1 MGMRVAA
8 KAVGID
14 QDAKSRHLPHD
25 LKARALG
32 AVMPLDP
39 FFEEDPTVK
48 EWLLEQR
55 PTLAG
60 TSRYIAS
67 LFPFVRWIGHYN
79 LQWLMGDVIG
89 GKYFVNGITLGFVVV
104 PQAMAYAILAGL
116 RPEFGLYT
124 SFTGAALYW
133 LFGTSKDIAIG
144 ATAVVSLLV
153 GKIIEAAR
161 AENPEFAPEEVSK
174 TIAALSGCFL
184 LVFGMLRLD
193 WLIEFIPHVAIASF
207 VTGASVTITISQMPT
222 VLGIADKINT
232 RDAPYAVFVNTCR
245 ALPKATVGAAVGLT
259 AILILH
265 VIKSFCARM
274 AVKQKHKAKM
284 WDTISSIRMTFVIL
298 LYTLISFIVNR
309 GLSPEEAKFKIL
321 GPVPTG
327 FQAAGTPSFNPDLVK
342 LLIPQLPALLIILII
357 EHIAIGKSF
366 ARLNNYTIVP
376 SQEIISIGAANLLG
390 PFLGGYA
397 ATGSFSGTAILS
409 KAGVRTPLAGVFNGL
424 ILILALYALTS
435 VFYFIPSAALAGLI
449 VHCVSNLITPPATLV
464 KYWQLAPLDVFIY
477 FVGVFLSIFLSLETG
492 IYATVGLS
500 FLILLLR
507 IARSQGRF
515 LGRARMHVLSSHS
528 KGGGRRPSDA
538 SEHWEQRLPSQSS
551 QHSSSLGHGWV
562 NNGREVFLPL
572 DRRDGSNPAV
582 DVSSVHPGVFIYRF
596 TEGCT
601 YLNQAQCV
609 DHIVAHI
616 TSHTRKTN
624 MNEYKRPGDRPWN
637 EAAVKKTDQPSDYP
651 NEQNLP
657 LLRAVIC
664 DFNTV
669 NHVDSS
675 AVEGL
680 MDMRAQLDRWAAP
693 AAVEWHL
700 AGVRSRWTRR
710 ALVAAGFGYPS
721 AVTSGGFWIP
731 GFDVGATSSG
741 DTATVV
747 AEPPRKHPVSRADQE
762 CADIADA
769 TTRVNSV
776 EDLADCELGLGDRLS
791 SSGTA
796 TPGSVAGHLR
806 HVCDEGHAGA
816 CDGAC
821 RGKYAPVFGID
832 RPFFHVDLVSA
843 VSNAV
848 ESARWRDKI
857 GEAGQC

>member
-1 MGMRVAA
+1 MGIRVAA

-14 QDAKSRHLPHD
+14 QDAKSRHHPDD
-25 LKARALG
+25 LKARALE
-32 AVMPLDP
+32 AITPLDP

-60 TSRYIAS
+60 TLRYITS

-89 GKYFVNGITLGFVVV
+89 GKYFSITLGFVVV

-124 SFTGAALYW
+124 SFTGATLYW

-153 GKIIEAAR
+153 GRIIETVR
-161 AENPEFAPEEVSK
+161 AEHPQIAPEEVSK

-184 LVFGMLRLD
+184 LLFGMLRLD
-193 WLIEFIPHVAIASF
+193 WLIEFIPHVAISAF
-207 VTGASVTITISQMPT
+207 VTGASITITISQMPT
-222 VLGIADKINT
+222 VLGIAEKINT
-232 RDAPYAVFVNTCR
+232 RDAPYAVFVNTCK

-265 VIKSFCARM
+265 AIKSFCARM

-284 WDTISSIRMTFVIL
+284 WDTISSVRMTFVIL

-309 GLSPEEAKFKIL
+309 GLSPQEAKFKIL

-327 FQAAGTPSFNPDLVK
+327 FKAAGTPSFNPDLVK
-342 LLIPQLPALLIILII
+342 LLAPELPALLIILII

-366 ARLNNYTIVP
+366 ARLNNYTVVP

-390 PFLGGYA
+390 PFLGGYP
-397 ATGSFSGTAILS
+397 ATGSFTGTAVLS

-424 ILILALYALTS
+424 ILLLALYALTS

-449 VHCVSNLITPPATLV
+449 VHAVSNLITPPATLI

-477 FVGVFLSIFLSLETG
+477 FVGVFFAVFLSLETG

-528 KGGGRRPSDA
+528 DDGGRRHSEA
-538 SEHWEQRLPSQSS
+538 SEHWEQRLPSQSPQPS
-551 QHSSSLGHGWV
+551 GGLGNGWV
-562 NNGREVFLPL
+562 NHGREVFLPL

-582 DVSSVHPGVFIYRF
+582 DVGSVYPGVFIYRF
-596 TEGCT
+596 TEGCN

-609 DHIVAHI
+609 DHIVAHV
-616 TSHTRKTN
+616 TAHTRKTN
-624 MNEYKRPGDRPWN
+624 TNEYKRPGDRPWN
-637 EAAVKKTDQPSDYP
+637 EPAVKKTNQPSDYP
-651 NEQNLP
+651 NENSLP
-657 LLRAVIC
+657 LLRAIIC
-664 DFNTV
+664 DFSTV

-731 GFDVGATSSG
+731 GFDVGATTSPG
-741 DTATVV
+741 NIATVA
-747 AEPPRKHPVSRADQE
+747 AEVHREHLVNHAGKD

-769 TTRVNSV
+769 RTRVNSL
-776 EDLADCELGLGDRLS
+776 EDLGDCELGLGDRFS

-796 TPGSVAGHLR
+796 TPGSVTGHQR
-806 HVCDEGHAGA
+806 HVCSEGQAGA
-816 CDGAC
+816 CDGAS

-843 VSNAV
+843 ASNAV

-857 GEAGQC
+857 GETGQC

>member
-1 MGMRVAA
+1 MQ
-8 KAVGID
+8 GIT
-14 QDAKSRHLPHD
+14 KSHCRCCGWVDRHLDLARYQVILCSDGRQAETQGKDVGHHLIHPHD
-25 LKARALG
+25 VCDPALHAYQLHCESRLVARRGQVQNTWPCAN
-32 AVMPLDP
+32 
-39 FFEEDPTVK
+39 
-48 EWLLEQR
+48 
-55 PTLAG
+55 
-60 TSRYIAS
+60 RYETCFTI
-67 LFPFVRWIGHYN
+67 I
-79 LQWLMGDVIG
+79 
-89 GKYFVNGITLGFVVV
+89 
-104 PQAMAYAILAGL
+104 
-116 RPEFGLYT
+116 
-124 SFTGAALYW
+124 SFTRNHGS
-133 LFGTSKDIAIG
+133 T
-144 ATAVVSLLV
+144 
-153 GKIIEAAR
+153 
-161 AENPEFAPEEVSK
+161 
-174 TIAALSGCFL
+174 
-184 LVFGMLRLD
+184 
-193 WLIEFIPHVAIASF
+193 
-207 VTGASVTITISQMPT
+207 
-222 VLGIADKINT
+222 NT
-232 RDAPYAVFVNTCR
+232 Y
-245 ALPKATVGAAVGLT
+245 LPL
-259 AILILH
+259 
-265 VIKSFCARM
+265 
-274 AVKQKHKAKM
+274 
-284 WDTISSIRMTFVIL
+284 
-298 LYTLISFIVNR
+298 
-309 GLSPEEAKFKIL
+309 P
-321 GPVPTG
+321 G

-624 MNEYKRPGDRPWN
+624 MNEYKRPG
-637 EAAVKKTDQPSDYP
+637 
-651 NEQNLP
+651 
-657 LLRAVIC
+657 
-664 DFNTV
+664 
-669 NHVDSS
+669 
-675 AVEGL
+675 
-680 MDMRAQLDRWAAP
+680 
-693 AAVEWHL
+693 
-700 AGVRSRWTRR
+700 
-710 ALVAAGFGYPS
+710 
-721 AVTSGGFWIP
+721 
-731 GFDVGATSSG
+731 
-741 DTATVV
+741 
-747 AEPPRKHPVSRADQE
+747 
-762 CADIADA
+762 
-769 TTRVNSV
+769 
-776 EDLADCELGLGDRLS
+776 
-791 SSGTA
+791 
-796 TPGSVAGHLR
+796 
-806 HVCDEGHAGA
+806 
-816 CDGAC
+816 
-821 RGKYAPVFGID
+821 
-832 RPFFHVDLVSA
+832 VSA
-843 VSNAV
+843 T
-848 ESARWRDKI
+848 K
-857 GEAGQC
+857 